1 MFIKLIFII
10 HLVVSQ
16 AKEFH
21 MYFFFYVDVDV
32 AEMRRRG
39 FVEPV
44 QLCNTLVYSVDVSD
58 DVLLTLILTVHVC
71 NLILPIH
78 WSLLTYL

>member
-1 MFIKLIFII
+1 
-10 HLVVSQ
+10 
-16 AKEFH
+16 

-44 QLCNTLVYSVDVSD
+44 QLCNTLVYSVDVGD
-58 DVLLTLILTVHVC
+58 DVLLTLILTLHVC
-71 NLILPIH
+71 TVQPYKLPIH
-78 WSLLTYL
+78 FSILTYL